1 MPVKFRKFY
10 FNKLLEIKKKESE
23 TAQEARKKAKARKG
37 R

>member
-10 FNKLLEIKKKESE
+10 FNKLLEMKKKESE
-23 TAQEARKKAKARKG
+23 TAQEARRKAKATKG